1 MDKRIM
7 SDNDKRDYLENQKRK
22 YTDSRIIELVREDLE
37 DGLDDRQIDDYTTRN
52 LNYEQMK
59 AVSDMFHAG
68 YTGQAIAVIGAES
81 VSAECMRIAMK
92 LYDSEIDLREIEK
105 GLKGCKTA
113 HDLRKMFAVALGEV
127 AEVLS
132 TPKEEMAS
140 DLENTNTL
148 SGYVEKLMD
157 ELKLVVDGIHKQDK
171 RYDVLSQKILELHT
185 EKIDESVFKKMEQ
198 ENRDLKKRIDEK
210 QAEIDQLGS
219 ELGKKQDEISKY
231 IQNNAELK
239 NEAEDCRK
247 EIKRMQEEINR
258 LKDDKQNMEET
269 IRDQGQAIV
278 NKNAEL
284 ERSNTEKLSEAHS
297 DQKMTENEH
306 ADMTGNKLPEEVNI
320 PVYYTMAVVK
330 NGRLISKKDIDYMNR
345 KTSVFQSIMSRF
357 ASRKKSHRDLMQLVI
372 SKELVPEQ
380 VNEIRIGLE
389 KGLNEEQLELIIN
402 KDLSADRIRS
412 IVSFAALQNSLM
424 AGRSEV

>member
-22 YTDSRIIELVREDLE
+22 YTDSRIIELVRADLE

-105 GLKGCKTA
+105 GLRGCKTA

-210 QAEIDQLGS
+210 QAEIDQLP
-219 ELGKKQDEISKY
+219 
-231 IQNNAELK
+231 A
-239 NEAEDCRK
+239 R
-247 EIKRMQEEINR
+247 
-258 LKDDKQNMEET
+258 
-269 IRDQGQAIV
+269 
-278 NKNAEL
+278 
-284 ERSNTEKLSEAHS
+284 
-297 DQKMTENEH
+297 
-306 ADMTGNKLPEEVNI
+306 NI
-320 PVYYTMAVVK
+320 
-330 NGRLISKKDIDYMNR
+330 
-345 KTSVFQSIMSRF
+345 
-357 ASRKKSHRDLMQLVI
+357 
-372 SKELVPEQ
+372 
-380 VNEIRIGLE
+380 
-389 KGLNEEQLELIIN
+389 
-402 KDLSADRIRS
+402 
-412 IVSFAALQNSLM
+412 
-424 AGRSEV
+424 